1 MTSRCLYDKKGD
13 PYKCALGVH
22 YEQQVAA
29 LNDVMHIFETARFA
43 DMEKERLK
51 EQKALQKE
59 KEREEKQKK
68 LGRRARQRKRK
79 QKVEEVKRIG
89 DLKKFQKGG
98 VITIK
103 SNIELQK
110 VMEKEYGVPYLM
122 CGHTN
127 QDYHESHFG
136 DIRVNLER
144 GNRNPSALQ
153 LIHREGRWVCA
164 EILKDSDFDLLAL
177 KPELQKALETEPQ
190 KDLVYNEVIEEMSL
204 NQNEDEAMHWVASTL
219 ARKLQKR
226 NWFVGLG
233 SKKDESNSEQ
243 AESVYT
249 DLINH
254 GQIDCIKSFTFKFF
268 KNEKLCADL

>member
-59 KEREEKQKK
+59 KEREEKEKEREEKQKK

-110 VMEKEYGVPYLM
+110 VMEK
-122 CGHTN
+122 
-127 QDYHESHFG
+127 
-136 DIRVNLER
+136 
-144 GNRNPSALQ
+144 A
-153 LIHREGRWVCA
+153 
-164 EILKDSDFDLLAL
+164 
-177 KPELQKALETEPQ
+177 
-190 KDLVYNEVIEEMSL
+190 
-204 NQNEDEAMHWVASTL
+204 
-219 ARKLQKR
+219 
-226 NWFVGLG
+226 
-233 SKKDESNSEQ
+233 
-243 AESVYT
+243 
-249 DLINH
+249 
-254 GQIDCIKSFTFKFF
+254 CI
-268 KNEKLCADL
+268 

>member
-59 KEREEKQKK
+59 KEREEKEKEREEKQKK

-98 VITIK
+98 VITINQILNFKK
-103 SNIELQK
+103 SWRK
-110 VMEKEYGVPYLM
+110 SMV
-122 CGHTN
+122 C
-127 QDYHESHFG
+127 
-136 DIRVNLER
+136 
-144 GNRNPSALQ
+144 
-153 LIHREGRWVCA
+153 LI
-164 EILKDSDFDLLAL
+164 
-177 KPELQKALETEPQ
+177 
-190 KDLVYNEVIEEMSL
+190 
-204 NQNEDEAMHWVASTL
+204 
-219 ARKLQKR
+219 
-226 NWFVGLG
+226 
-233 SKKDESNSEQ
+233 
-243 AESVYT
+243 
-249 DLINH
+249 
-254 GQIDCIKSFTFKFF
+254 
-268 KNEKLCADL
+268 